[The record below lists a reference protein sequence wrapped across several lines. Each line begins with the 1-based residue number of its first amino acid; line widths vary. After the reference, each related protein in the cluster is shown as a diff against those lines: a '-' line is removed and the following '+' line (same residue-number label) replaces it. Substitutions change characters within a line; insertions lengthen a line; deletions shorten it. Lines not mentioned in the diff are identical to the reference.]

1 MDDKTPLKIWLVTQ
15 VADIKKIVLS
25 HYKSLLVI
33 SICSSIYLFIHPFW
47 GKANVLL
54 SYLIS
59 VNEEEALSSLRAVT
73 STEQEQN
80 KIQPQ
85 EQYFGEE
92 GDLRRISFFDISN
105 QINNSENLPNP
116 KVVASFS
123 NFGENYKNNYVVV
136 DFTYFI
142 IFYRI
147 NESDVTILD
156 IRETPS
162 SDIAVLNYAFIEDVD
177 SDGFIEAYLSIS
189 SGFRGWTQEDLYVFS
204 FLDGKYNLKKL
215 ATYYWE
221 LDFESVSILK
231 HFSENQLD
239 LINNWGENFKV
250 HDYDSFSLL
259 DTISAQDLLKVD
271 DTKFDEFISVF
282 REKNAY
288 EYLEIKRSEFREELD
303 RNSGNISPIEL
314 TNEQLKKM
322 SSHNGRLY
330 PEQTCN
336 EKYKAFS
343 YRYRGNLYSIITIKG
358 KPFIVSTHDRLRR
371 GSIEVLAS
379 EDINEEPILYVV
391 YHPDLVYEESKIY
404 IFFDLKNAP
413 KFITTYGKF
422 GYGTEQNRFFNKI
435 CAK

>member
-288 EYLEIKRSEFREELD
+288 EYLEIKR
-303 RNSGNISPIEL
+303 P
-314 TNEQLKKM
+314 
-322 SSHNGRLY
+322 
-330 PEQTCN
+330 
-336 EKYKAFS
+336 
-343 YRYRGNLYSIITIKG
+343 
-358 KPFIVSTHDRLRR
+358 
-371 GSIEVLAS
+371 
-379 EDINEEPILYVV
+379 
-391 YHPDLVYEESKIY
+391 
-404 IFFDLKNAP
+404 
-413 KFITTYGKF
+413 
-422 GYGTEQNRFFNKI
+422 
-435 CAK
+435 

>member
-239 LINNWGENFKV
+239 LIEMRDL
-250 HDYDSFSLL
+250 HEIH
-259 DTISAQDLLKVD
+259 TIKPGLTGLAQ
-271 DTKFDEFISVF
+271 I
-282 REKNAY
+282 
-288 EYLEIKRSEFREELD
+288 
-303 RNSGNISPIEL
+303 
-314 TNEQLKKM
+314 
-322 SSHNGRLY
+322 NGRD
-330 PEQTCN
+330 
-336 EKYKAFS
+336 
-343 YRYRGNLYSIITIKG
+343 NL
-358 KPFIVSTHDRLRR
+358 
-371 GSIEVLAS
+371 SIEKKVEYDKFYKDNQSITL
-379 EDINEEPILYVV
+379 
-391 YHPDLVYEESKIY
+391 
-404 IFFDLKNAP
+404 DLKILIRTLFVVLNS
-413 KFITTYGKF
+413 TDV
-422 GYGTEQNRFFNKI
+422 RH
-435 CAK
+435 

>member
-162 SDIAVLNYAFIEDVD
+162 SDIAVLNYAFIED
-177 SDGFIEAYLSIS
+177 
-189 SGFRGWTQEDLYVFS
+189 
-204 FLDGKYNLKKL
+204 
-215 ATYYWE
+215 
-221 LDFESVSILK
+221 
-231 HFSENQLD
+231 
-239 LINNWGENFKV
+239 KV
-250 HDYDSFSLL
+250 
-259 DTISAQDLLKVD
+259 
-271 DTKFDEFISVF
+271 
-282 REKNAY
+282 
-288 EYLEIKRSEFREELD
+288 
-303 RNSGNISPIEL
+303 
-314 TNEQLKKM
+314 
-322 SSHNGRLY
+322 
-330 PEQTCN
+330 
-336 EKYKAFS
+336 
-343 YRYRGNLYSIITIKG
+343 
-358 KPFIVSTHDRLRR
+358 
-371 GSIEVLAS
+371 
-379 EDINEEPILYVV
+379 
-391 YHPDLVYEESKIY
+391 
-404 IFFDLKNAP
+404 
-413 KFITTYGKF
+413 
-422 GYGTEQNRFFNKI
+422 KI
-435 CAK
+435 C